1 MSDPVRDALVQPLR
15 LGWDGVQLHAA
26 ADLTVHELDGV
37 MRRLETLRGVLLSQ
51 PKNRLFLLDRP
62 AMFETG
68 VSNK

>member
-1 MSDPVRDALVQPLR
+1 MDRVRDALVQPLR

-37 MRRLETLRGVLLSQ
+37 MHRLEALRNVLLNQ
-51 PKNRLFLLDRP
+51 PKNRLLLLDQP
-62 AMFETG
+62 MFETG